1 MAAAID
7 PHLIELRRRM
17 RHSAAHVMADIVT
30 RMYPDVRLG
39 IGPPTDDG
47 FYYDFLTERSFSP
60 EDLEE
65 IERRMRDVIEEDLP
79 FVYRELARDEARVL
93 LADEPLKLEVLG
105 DIPDGEAISTYTHG
119 RFEDLCGGPHVE
131 STGRIAAYR
140 LLSVAGAYWRGDE
153 NRPMLRRIYGTAFES
168 EEELSAHLERLE
180 EARRR
185 DHRTLGRQLDLF
197 SVSDEVGPGLVIW
210 HPRGA
215 AVRGLIEEFWRAE
228 HARAG
233 YSLVYT
239 PHVGKADLWR
249 TSGHLDFYA
258 DNMFAPMDMDG
269 QEYYLKPMNCPF
281 HMTYYK
287 TGLRSYRDLPMRVG
301 ELGTVYRYER
311 GGVLAGLLRVR
322 GLTQDD
328 AHIFCRQDQV
338 RDEVNGVLDLTFRLL
353 TSFGFSEFEVMLATK
368 PEKAVGTDEQ
378 WDLATAALRETL
390 EERGQD
396 YVADE
401 GGGAFYGPKID
412 VHIRDAIGRL
422 WQITTV
428 QFDFNLPARFDLEYV
443 GADGGRHQPYVI
455 HRALLGSMERF
466 MGVLIEHY
474 GGAFPTWLAPVQAT
488 VIPIA
493 DRHVEY
499 GRGVA
504 ERLAG
509 AGLRAEVD
517 DGNERMG
524 AKIRAA
530 QVRKVPYMLVVGD
543 REQGADAAAVRLRSG
558 ENLGAMAVDR
568 VVERIRAEAEG
579 RAG

>member
-1 MAAAID
+1 MAARVD
-7 PHLIELRRRM
+7 PELIELRKRM

-30 RMYPDVRLG
+30 RMYPDVRVG
-39 IGPPTDDG
+39 IGPPTADG

-60 EDLEE
+60 ADLEE
-65 IERRMRDVIEEDLP
+65 IEHRMQGVIDEDLP
-79 FVYRELARDEARVL
+79 FVYREYPRDEARRL
-93 LADEPLKLEVLG
+93 NADEPLKLEVID
-105 DIPDGEAISTYTHG
+105 DIPEGEAISTYTHG

-131 STGRIAAYR
+131 STGKIVAYK

-153 NRPMLRRIYGTAFES
+153 NRPMLKRIYGTAFES
-168 EEELSAHLERLE
+168 EAELSDHLERLE
-180 EARRR
+180 EARKR
-185 DHRTLGRQLDLF
+185 DHRVLGRQLDLF
-197 SVSDEVGPGLVIW
+197 SISDDVGPGLVIW
-210 HPRGA
+210 HPKGA
-215 AVRGLIEEFWRAE
+215 TVRGLIEEFWRAE
-228 HARAG
+228 LVAAG

-258 DNMFAPMDMDG
+258 ENMFAPMDMDG
-269 QEYYLKPMNCPF
+269 QDYYLKPMNCPF

-287 TGLRSYRDLPMRVG
+287 TDLRSYRDLPIRTG

-338 RDEVNGVLDLTFRLL
+338 KEEVNGVLDLTFHLL

-368 PEKAVGTDEQ
+368 PEKAVGTDAQ
-378 WDLATAALRETL
+378 WNLATEALRQTL
-390 EERGQD
+390 EERAQD
-396 YVADE
+396 YTLDE

-412 VHIRDAIGRL
+412 VHIHDAIGRL

-428 QFDFNLPARFDLEYV
+428 QFDFNLPARFELEYV
-443 GADGGRHQPYVI
+443 GQDGDRHQPYVI

-474 GGAFPTWLAPVQAT
+474 GGAFPTWLAPVQAV

-493 DRHVEY
+493 DRHQEY
-499 GRGVA
+499 GQSIVD
-504 ERLAG
+504 RLSG
-509 AGLRAEVD
+509 AGLRAEMD
-517 DGNERMG
+517 DGNDRMG
-524 AKIRAA
+524 AKIRSA

-543 REQGADAAAVRLRSG
+543 REASADAAALRLRSG
-558 ENLGAMAVDR
+558 QDLGAVP
-568 VVERIRAEAEG
+568 VHEIVERLRDEVA
-579 RAG
+579 RKQ

>member
-1 MAAAID
+1 MAARVD
-7 PHLIELRRRM
+7 PELIELRRRM

-60 EDLEE
+60 ADLEE
-65 IERRMRDVIEEDLP
+65 IERRMQGVIDEDLP
-79 FVYRELARDEARVL
+79 FVYREHPRDEARRMN
-93 LADEPLKLEVLG
+93 ADEPLKLEVLD
-105 DIPDGEAISTYTHG
+105 DIPEGEVISSYTHG

-131 STGRIAAYR
+131 STGKIAAYR

-153 NRPMLRRIYGTAFES
+153 NRPMLKRIYGTAFES
-168 EEELSAHLERLE
+168 ESELADHLERLE
-180 EARRR
+180 EARKR
-185 DHRTLGRQLDLF
+185 DHRVLGRQLDLF
-197 SVSDEVGPGLVIW
+197 SISDDVGPGLVIW
-210 HPRGA
+210 HPKGA
-215 AVRGLIEEFWRAE
+215 IIRGLIEEFWRTE
-228 HARAG
+228 HVAAG

-239 PHVGKADLWR
+239 PHVGKADLWSK
-249 TSGHLDFYA
+249 SGHLDFYA
-258 DNMFAPMDMDG
+258 ENMFAPMDMDG

-287 TGLRSYRDLPMRVG
+287 TDLRSYRDLPIRTG

-338 RDEVNGVLDLTFRLL
+338 KEEVNGVLDLTFHLL

-368 PEKAVGTDEQ
+368 PEKAVGTDTQ
-378 WDLATAALRETL
+378 WNLATEALRETL
-390 EERGQD
+390 EERGHD
-396 YVADE
+396 YTLDD

-428 QFDFNLPARFDLEYV
+428 QFDFNLPARFELEYV
-443 GADGGRHQPYVI
+443 GQDGERHQPYVI

-474 GGAFPTWLAPVQAT
+474 GGAFPTWLAPVQAV

-493 DRHVEY
+493 DRHREY
-499 GRGVA
+499 GQSVA
-504 ERLAG
+504 SRLSG

-517 DGNERMG
+517 DGNDRMG
-524 AKIRAA
+524 AKIRSA

-543 REQGADAAAVRLRSG
+543 REENGDAAAMRLRSG
-558 ENLGAMAVDR
+558 QDLGAVP
-568 VVERIRAEAEG
+568 VNEIVERLKDEVARKA
-579 RAG
+579 

>member
-1 MAAAID
+1 MAARVD
-7 PHLIELRRRM
+7 PELIELRKRM

-30 RMYPDVRLG
+30 RMYPDVRVG
-39 IGPPTDDG
+39 IGPPTADG

-60 EDLEE
+60 ADLEE
-65 IERRMRDVIEEDLP
+65 IERRMQGVIDEDLP
-79 FVYRELARDEARVL
+79 FVYREYPRDEARRL
-93 LADEPLKLEVLG
+93 NADEPLKLEVID
-105 DIPDGEAISTYTHG
+105 DIPEGEAISTYTHG

-131 STGRIAAYR
+131 STGKIVAYK

-153 NRPMLRRIYGTAFES
+153 NRPMLKRIYGTAFES
-168 EEELSAHLERLE
+168 EAELSDHLERLE
-180 EARRR
+180 EARKR
-185 DHRTLGRQLDLF
+185 DHRVLGRQLDLF
-197 SVSDEVGPGLVIW
+197 SISDDVGPGLVIW
-210 HPRGA
+210 HPKGA
-215 AVRGLIEEFWRAE
+215 TVRGLIEEFWRAE
-228 HARAG
+228 HVAAG

-258 DNMFAPMDMDG
+258 ENMFAPMDMDG
-269 QEYYLKPMNCPF
+269 QDYYLKPMNCPF

-287 TGLRSYRDLPMRVG
+287 TDLRSYRDLPIRTG

-338 RDEVNGVLDLTFRLL
+338 KEEVNGVLDLTFHLL

-368 PEKAVGTDEQ
+368 PEKAVGTDAQ
-378 WDLATAALRETL
+378 WNLATEALRQTL
-390 EERGQD
+390 EERAQD
-396 YVADE
+396 YTLDE

-428 QFDFNLPARFDLEYV
+428 QFDFNLPARFELEYV
-443 GADGGRHQPYVI
+443 GQDGDRHQPYVI

-474 GGAFPTWLAPVQAT
+474 GGAFPTWLAPVQAV

-493 DRHVEY
+493 DRHQEY
-499 GRGVA
+499 GQSIVD
-504 ERLAG
+504 RLSG
-509 AGLRAEVD
+509 AGLRAEMD
-517 DGNERMG
+517 DGNDRMG
-524 AKIRAA
+524 AKIRSA

-543 REQGADAAAVRLRSG
+543 REASADAAALRLRSG
-558 ENLGAMAVDR
+558 QDLGAVP
-568 VVERIRAEAEG
+568 VHEIVERLREEVASKE
-579 RAG
+579 

>member
-1 MAAAID
+1 MAARVD
-7 PHLIELRRRM
+7 PELIELRKRM

-30 RMYPDVRLG
+30 RMYPDVRVG

-60 EDLEE
+60 ADLEE
-65 IERRMRDVIEEDLP
+65 IERRMQGVIDEDLP
-79 FVYRELARDEARVL
+79 FVYREYPRDEARRL
-93 LADEPLKLEVLG
+93 NADEPLKLEVID
-105 DIPDGEAISTYTHG
+105 DIPEGEAISTYTHG

-131 STGRIAAYR
+131 STGKIVAYK

-153 NRPMLRRIYGTAFES
+153 NRPMLKRIYGTAFES
-168 EEELSAHLERLE
+168 ETELADHLERLE
-180 EARRR
+180 EARKR
-185 DHRTLGRQLDLF
+185 DHRVLGRQLDLF
-197 SVSDEVGPGLVIW
+197 SISDDVGPGLVIW
-210 HPRGA
+210 HPKGA
-215 AVRGLIEEFWRAE
+215 TVRGLIEEFWRAE
-228 HARAG
+228 HVAAG

-239 PHVGKADLWR
+239 PHVGKADLWN
-249 TSGHLDFYA
+249 TSGHLDFYSE
-258 DNMFAPMDMDG
+258 NMFAPMDMDG
-269 QEYYLKPMNCPF
+269 QDYYLKPMNCPF

-287 TGLRSYRDLPMRVG
+287 TDLRSYRDLPIRTG

-338 RDEVNGVLDLTFRLL
+338 KEEVNGVLDLTFHLL

-368 PEKAVGTDEQ
+368 PEKAVGTDAQ
-378 WDLATAALRETL
+378 WNLATEALRQTL
-390 EERGQD
+390 EERAQD
-396 YVADE
+396 YTLDE

-428 QFDFNLPARFDLEYV
+428 QFDFNLPARFELEYV
-443 GADGGRHQPYVI
+443 GQDGDRHQPYVI

-474 GGAFPTWLAPVQAT
+474 GGAFPTWLAPVQAV

-493 DRHVEY
+493 DRHQEY
-499 GRGVA
+499 GQSIVDRLSGA
-504 ERLAG
+504 E
-509 AGLRAEVD
+509 LRAEMD
-517 DGNERMG
+517 DGNDRMG
-524 AKIRAA
+524 AKIRSA

-543 REQGADAAAVRLRSG
+543 REESADAAALRLRSG
-558 ENLGAMAVDR
+558 QDLGAVP
-568 VVERIRAEAEG
+568 VHEIVERLRDEVAKKE
-579 RAG
+579 